1 MNSKKWLQAV
11 VVVVSATTLAV
22 GVAHSRQRHQPA
34 IPAAGLAGTQNAL
47 ELTGIL
53 GPNVSIPVDAPGM
66 LLTVPLNSHVAKDQV
81 IGQAASDDSP
91 AQGLTPEEADAA
103 VARAGDDLRNAEID
117 LEAARQREG
126 DTQLEEASARVDER
140 YTESSLE
147 NLDQEFR
154 ERDLSVA
161 HYYRSKDRLRSAENA
176 VGQAQARIVEA
187 TSDVDTAS
195 AKVDEARNALNQAET
210 ERRRVYEAAEQGSGP
225 QLVDVVAPA
234 DGYVVLRDPASDV
247 YGIGTNDASLRVVA
261 QVPSEDLSRLRAGQE
276 ATVSFDKLPSVKL
289 QATILTIDDIP
300 AQTAAGDLFT
310 VTFAVPNPRG
320 LSFDDEPVHILVGGN
335 SK

>member
-1 MNSKKWLQAV
+1 MNSNTWLRAV
-11 VVVVSATTLAV
+11 VVVVPAITLAV

-34 IPAAGLAGTQNAL
+34 IPAAGLTGTQNAL

-53 GPNVSIPVDAPGM
+53 GPNVTIPVDAPGM
-66 LLTVPLNSHVAKDQV
+66 VLTVPLNSYVAKDQV

-91 AQGLTPEEADAA
+91 ALGLTPEEADAA

-117 LEAARQREG
+117 LEAARQQQG
-126 DTQLEEASARVDER
+126 DTQLEEASARANER
-140 YTESSLE
+140 YTESSLG

-161 HYYRSKDRLRSAENA
+161 RYYRYKDRLRSAEDIVNRTQSK
-176 VGQAQARIVEA
+176 VVEA
-187 TSDVDTAS
+187 TSEVDTAS
-195 AKVDEARNALNQAET
+195 AKVEEARNALNQAET
-210 ERRRVYEAAEQGSGP
+210 ERRRVDEAAEQGGSA

-234 DGYVVLRDPASDV
+234 DGYVVLRDPASNA

-261 QVPSEDLSRLRAGQE
+261 QVPSEDLSRLRPGQE
-276 ATVSFDKLPSVKL
+276 ATVSFDKLPSVRL
-289 QATILTIDDIP
+289 QATVLTIDDIP